1 MCVDL
6 VHPGRERLIKKGRMV
21 YLQNYFV
28 SNNNILI
35 DPIITYV
42 NEKLNFIS
50 YRINKLT
57 SCNIILSIDY
67 IIIH

>member
-1 MCVDL
+1 MIIILIPVICVDL

-35 DPIITYV
+35 DPIIIYI
-42 NEKLNFIS
+42 NEKFNFI
-50 YRINKLT
+50 
-57 SCNIILSIDY
+57 
-67 IIIH
+67 